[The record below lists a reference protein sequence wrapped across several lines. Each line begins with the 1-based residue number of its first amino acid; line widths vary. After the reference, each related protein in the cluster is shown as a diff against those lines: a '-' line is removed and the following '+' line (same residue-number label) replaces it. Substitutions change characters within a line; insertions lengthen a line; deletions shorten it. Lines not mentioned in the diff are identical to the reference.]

1 MNMIL
6 APAPVIGGVFTNRDP
21 NVPLTL
27 FKISYRAAPTH
38 LGTSDFEHVDL
49 IPKPFALNPRVLG
62 SALTRIVGRVRL
74 WAGQPTGCRM
84 VDLLGYASTCL
95 WLRDFLLV
103 DPSKMIL
110 HI

>member
-6 APAPVIGGVFTNRDP
+6 VPAPVIGGVFTNRDP
-21 NVPLTL
+21 NLDLDPNVPSTL
-27 FKISYRAAPTH
+27 FIDFLQSCRYF

-49 IPKPFALNPRVLG
+49 IPKPLALNPRVLG

-95 WLRDFLLV
+95 WLRDFFAG
-103 DPSKMIL
+103 
-110 HI
+110 